1 LVTEP
6 FDLDVEKMMK
16 AAAKEAKAV
25 KDTSV
30 GTSGDTD
37 KAAKTPLIQKQLWQL
52 TCYMLESGKD
62 RK

>member
-1 LVTEP
+1 
-6 FDLDVEKMMK
+6 MMK